1 MRYFLSLFVVFLIY
15 NVPVSAEQKIVFV
28 DMDKLVSVSKPGSSI
43 FNQLKD
49 INQKNLNFLKE
60 EEKRFKE
67 IEKKLIAQKNI
78 ISEADFENKIKEL
91 KSEVNSYNQNR
102 SNMIEKFNKLK
113 VDNTNKLLKLIN
125 PILTKFSNDNDIS
138 IILQKK
144 NLIIG
149 KTELDIT
156 DEVIKIINS
165 EIKDFKINYYLTPN
179 IICTMPKCHK
189 IAKIIRLNKKFHIS
203 LTPIHLMHCLILR
216 CVIRYDHLLL

>member
-15 NVPVSAEQKIVFV
+15 SVPVSAEQKIVFV

-49 INQKNLNFLKE
+49 INQKNLNFLKK

-78 ISEADFENKIKEL
+78 ISEADFQNKIKEL

-165 EIKDFKINYYLTPN
+165 EIKDFKI
-179 IICTMPKCHK
+179 K
-189 IAKIIRLNKKFHIS
+189 
-203 LTPIHLMHCLILR
+203 
-216 CVIRYDHLLL
+216 

>member
-15 NVPVSAEQKIVFV
+15 SVPVSAEQKIVFV
-28 DMDKLVSVSKPGSSI
+28 DMDRLVSVSKPGSSI

-165 EIKDFKINYYLTPN
+165 EIKDFKI
-179 IICTMPKCHK
+179 K
-189 IAKIIRLNKKFHIS
+189 
-203 LTPIHLMHCLILR
+203 
-216 CVIRYDHLLL
+216 